1 MKPFIMSFVHA
12 GRGIG
17 FAIAQRNLKAQLLVA
32 AIVIAAA
39 ALIGVTVIE
48 WCLLLGC
55 VAAVTGMEMI
65 NSAIESLV
73 DLVSPERRPTAG
85 KVKDIAAGAV
95 LWCSCVSAAIGVL
108 IFLSHW

>member
-1 MKPFIMSFVHA
+1 
-12 GRGIG
+12 
-17 FAIAQRNLKAQLLVA
+17 
-32 AIVIAAA
+32 
-39 ALIGVTVIE
+39 
-48 WCLLLGC
+48 
-55 VAAVTGMEMI
+55 MEMI